1 VKKIF
6 LIILLSFFLIEK
18 ANSGI
23 SDSLFMTVGNKAITK
38 SDVVNEIKI
47 LLILNNESY
56 SDEKRE
62 QLQDMAIKSIIK
74 RSIKK
79 SEVERVNFLKF
90 NQDDLNME
98 LKKLANKINLDL
110 DTLKNICASNEL
122 DFLLVE
128 DQIKIE
134 LMWNSLIF
142 EIYKNRLSINQEEIE
157 EQIKLF
163 QNKKNI
169 EEYLISEILLPP
181 IEKDK
186 IKNEIQ
192 NLKKEIA
199 EKGFENVAR
208 DLSISESSVRG
219 GDLGWINENIISK
232 KIKSSIINT
241 TIGEISEPII
251 LQEGILLFQV
261 RSKRN
266 IENELTLEQTKNQ
279 LVQAEKI
286 KILNMYSLTHYDKL
300 RRSVTVKFF

>member
-1 VKKIF
+1 MKKIF

-90 NQDDLNME
+90 NQDDLNTE

-128 DQIKIE
+128 DQIKIK

-181 IEKDK
+181 IEKGK

>member
-90 NQDDLNME
+90 NQDDLNTE

-181 IEKDK
+181 IEKGK

>member
-142 EIYKNRLSINQEEIE
+142 EIYKNRLSINQKEIE

-181 IEKDK
+181 IEKGK

>member
-1 VKKIF
+1 MKKIF

-90 NQDDLNME
+90 NQDDLNTE

>member
-1 VKKIF
+1 MKKIF

-142 EIYKNRLSINQEEIE
+142 EIYKNRLSINQKEIE

-181 IEKDK
+181 IEKGK

>member
-1 VKKIF
+1 MKKIF

-90 NQDDLNME
+90 NQDDLNTE

-181 IEKDK
+181 IEKGK

-199 EKGFENVAR
+199 EKGFENVAK

>member
-1 VKKIF
+1 MKKIF

>member
-1 VKKIF
+1 MKKIF

-181 IEKDK
+181 IEKGK

-266 IENELTLEQTKNQ
+266 IANELTLEQTKNQ

>member
-1 VKKIF
+1 MKKIF

-199 EKGFENVAR
+199 EKGFENVAM

>member
-1 VKKIF
+1 
-6 LIILLSFFLIEK
+6 
-18 ANSGI
+18 
-23 SDSLFMTVGNKAITK
+23 MTVGNKAITK

>member
-1 VKKIF
+1 MKKIF

-90 NQDDLNME
+90 NQDDLNTE

-181 IEKDK
+181 IEKGK

>member
-1 VKKIF
+1 
-6 LIILLSFFLIEK
+6 
-18 ANSGI
+18 
-23 SDSLFMTVGNKAITK
+23 MTVGNKAITK

-90 NQDDLNME
+90 NQDDLNTE

-181 IEKDK
+181 IEKGK

>member
-1 VKKIF
+1 MKKIF

-181 IEKDK
+181 IEKGK